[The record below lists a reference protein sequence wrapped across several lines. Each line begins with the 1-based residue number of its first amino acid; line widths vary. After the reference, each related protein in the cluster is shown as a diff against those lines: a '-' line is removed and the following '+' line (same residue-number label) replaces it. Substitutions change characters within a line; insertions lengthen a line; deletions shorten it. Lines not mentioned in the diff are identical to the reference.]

1 MTNGSDFDD
10 TRGGARRSGE
20 SGDNAADETT
30 VGDSGG
36 TGSGFGATSAGGLG
50 GGGLGADIG
59 GSLGSDVSA
68 DSASD
73 ADAGGETSFGGT
85 ESTEST
91 G

>member
-10 TRGGARRSGE
+10 TRGGMRRTGE
-20 SGDNAADETT
+20 SGDNPADETT
-30 VGDSGG
+30 AGGSGG
-36 TGSGFGATSAGGLG
+36 TGGFGATSAGGLG

-59 GSLGSDVSA
+59 GSLGGDVSG

-85 ESTEST
+85 ENAE
-91 G
+91 GAG